1 MKSLEE
7 LEKELKLASNDCEKL
22 RKDLHNRE
30 SDLFSIQNAI
40 FTEQKRLREQNA
52 TLPTN

>member
-7 LEKELKLASNDCEKL
+7 LEKDLKLASNDCEKL

-30 SDLFSIQNAI
+30 SDLFLIQNSI
-40 FTEQKRLREQNA
+40 FKEQKRLKQENA
-52 TLPTN
+52 TIQTT

>member
-7 LEKELKLASNDCEKL
+7 LEKDLKIASQDCEKL

-30 SDLFSIQNAI
+30 ADLFSIQNAI
-40 FTEQKRLREQNA
+40 FTEQKRLREENA
-52 TLPTN
+52 TIPTT

>member
-7 LEKELKLASNDCEKL
+7 LEKDLKIASQDCEKM

-30 SDLFSIQNAI
+30 ADLFSIQNAI
-40 FTEQKRLREQNA
+40 FKERKRLEEQNA
-52 TLPTN
+52 IIPTN